1 MSEFTTFSSL
11 ELPEPILRGITELG
25 YDKPTPIQ
33 QRAIGPLLAG
43 RDVLGEAQTG
53 TGKTAAFGL
62 PALANIDTTV
72 RGAQLL
78 VVAPTR
84 ELAIQ
89 VAESIE
95 QMGKFMRGLTVAT
108 VYGGAAYGPQIKLL
122 KGGAQ
127 VVVGTPGR
135 LMDHINK
142 GTLDLSKLK
151 MSVLDEADEMLNM
164 GFVEDIEFI
173 MESVPKDAQRALFS
187 ATMPQQIRKIAQK
200 FLTDSV
206 HVAIEK
212 TQEHKANITQKAW
225 KVTVISKNSAL
236 ERILETT
243 DYNLALIFVRT
254 RQDTITLSD
263 HLQSKGFKAA
273 GLNGDMNQAQREATV
288 SQLKAGTVR
297 VLVAT
302 DVVARGLDVPGVS
315 HVINYDLPND
325 PESYVHRIGRTGRA
339 GRSGEAIL
347 FARPREMHLLRRYER
362 ETKGTIEMM
371 EVPTAREMTAYRL
384 EACQKRLADLV
395 ANQDLSTM
403 RELVEQMANEG
414 AVDMKDLAA
423 ALLFEQ
429 QQTRPLFVKDDP
441 KPRREAREVREPRGG
456 DRFDRNARPGKGRN
470 ERFDRGADRGAKS
483 PRAAGANARPAK
495 GRDMNIEFD
504 TYRLNVGKDHG
515 ARPGDIV
522 GAIANEGNMDSRMIG
537 NIKLHGEHSFVELP
551 KGLPAAIVAKLQR
564 ARIRQQP
571 SGMMKV

>member
-1 MSEFTTFSSL
+1 MSEFTTFSAL

-25 YDKPTPIQ
+25 YSTPTPIQ
-33 QRAIGPLLAG
+33 QRAIGPLLEG

-95 QMGKFMRGLTVAT
+95 QMGKFVRGLTVAT

-142 GTLDLSKLK
+142 DTLDLSKLK

-173 MESVPKDAQRALFS
+173 MEKVPQDAQRALFS
-187 ATMPQQIRKIAQK
+187 ATMPQQIRKIAKK

-225 KVTVISKNSAL
+225 KVTVINKNTAL

-254 RQDTITLSD
+254 RQDTITLAD

-288 SQLKAGTVR
+288 AQLKAGTVR

-325 PESYVHRIGRTGRA
+325 AESYVHRIGRTGRA

-371 EVPTAREMTAYRL
+371 EVPTAREMTAFRL

-403 RELVEQMANEG
+403 RELVEQMANDSG
-414 AVDMKDLAA
+414 VDMTDLAA

-441 KPRREAREVREPRGG
+441 KPRREPREPRGG
-456 DRFDRNARPGKGRN
+456 DRFDRKGKGRN
-470 ERFDRGADRGAKS
+470 DRFDRTADRGNRS
-483 PRAAGANARPAK
+483 PRAARTGK
-495 GRDMNIEFD
+495 GREVNVEFE

-571 SGMMKV
+571 SGMTKV

>member
-1 MSEFTTFSSL
+1 MSEFTTFSAL
-11 ELPEPILRGITELG
+11 ELPEPIIRAITEMG
-25 YDKPTPIQ
+25 FTAPTPIQ
-33 QRAIGPLLAG
+33 QRAIGPLLEG

-89 VAESIE
+89 VAESLE
-95 QMGKFMRGLTVAT
+95 QMGKFMRGLSVAT

-187 ATMPQQIRKIAQK
+187 ATMPPQIRKIAQK
-200 FLTDSV
+200 FLSNSV
-206 HVAIEK
+206 HVQIEK

-225 KVTVISKNSAL
+225 KVSVLSKNTAL

-254 RQDTITLSD
+254 RQDTITLAE
-263 HLQSKGFKAA
+263 HLQNKGFKAA

-288 SQLKAGTVR
+288 SQLKAGSVR

-325 PESYVHRIGRTGRA
+325 AESYVHRIGRTGRA

-384 EACQKRLADLV
+384 EACQKRLADVV
-395 ANQDLSTM
+395 ANQDLNTM
-403 RELVEQMANEG
+403 RELVEQMANDG
-414 AVDMKDLAA
+414 GVDMKDLAA

-441 KPRREAREVREPRGG
+441 KPRREEREVRG
-456 DRFDRNARPGKGRN
+456 DRFDRSGRS
-470 ERFDRGADRGAKS
+470 DRGDRGAKG
-483 PRAAGANARPAK
+483 RDRFDKGAK
-495 GRDMNIEFD
+495 GPRKGKGRESNIEFE
-504 TYRLNVGKDHG
+504 TYRLSVGKDHG

-522 GAIANEGNMDSRMIG
+522 GAIANEANMDSRMIG
-537 NIKLHGEHSFVELP
+537 NIKLHGEHSYVELP
-551 KGLPAAIVAKLQR
+551 KGLPAAVVAKLQR

-571 SGMMKV
+571 SGMTKV

>member
-1 MSEFTTFSSL
+1 MSEFTTFSAL

-25 YDKPTPIQ
+25 YTTPTPIQ

-142 GTLDLSKLK
+142 GVLDLSKLK

-187 ATMPQQIRKIAQK
+187 ATMPPQIRKIAQK
-200 FLTDSV
+200 FLQDSV
-206 HVAIEK
+206 HVQIEK

-225 KVTVISKNSAL
+225 KVSVLNKNTAL

-254 RQDTITLSD
+254 RQDTITLAD

-325 PESYVHRIGRTGRA
+325 AESYVHRIGRTGRA

-384 EACQKRLADLV
+384 EACQKRLAEVV

-403 RELVEQMANEG
+403 RDLVEQMANDG
-414 AVDMKDLAA
+414 GVDMKDLAA

-429 QQTRPLFVKDDP
+429 QQTRPLFVQDDP
-441 KPRREAREVREPRGG
+441 KPRREAREPRN
-456 DRFDRNARPGKGRN
+456 DRFERGARPGKGR
-470 ERFDRGADRGAKS
+470 ERFDKGGKA
-483 PRAAGANARPAK
+483 PRAKGK
-495 GRDMNIEFD
+495 GRDANIEFD

-537 NIKLHGEHSFVELP
+537 NIKLHGEHSYVELP
-551 KGLPAAIVAKLQR
+551 KGLPAAVVAKLQR

-571 SGMMKV
+571 SGMTKV

>member
-1 MSEFTTFSSL
+1 MSEFTTFSAL

-25 YDKPTPIQ
+25 FTAPTPIQ
-33 QRAIGPLLAG
+33 QRAIGPLLEG

-62 PALANIDTTV
+62 PALANIDTSV

-187 ATMPQQIRKIAQK
+187 ATMPPQIRKIAQK
-200 FLTDSV
+200 FLKDSV
-206 HVAIEK
+206 HVQIEK

-225 KVTVISKNSAL
+225 KVSVLSKNTAL

-254 RQDTITLSD
+254 RQDTITLAE
-263 HLQSKGFKAA
+263 HLQNKGFKAA

-288 SQLKAGTVR
+288 SQLKAGSVR

-325 PESYVHRIGRTGRA
+325 AESYVHRIGRTGRA

-384 EACQKRLADLV
+384 EACQKRLAEVV
-395 ANQDLSTM
+395 ANEDLNTM
-403 RELVEQMANEG
+403 RELVEQMANDSG
-414 AVDMKDLAA
+414 VDMKDLAA

-429 QQTRPLFVKDDP
+429 QQSRPLFVKDDP
-441 KPRREAREVREPRGG
+441 KPRREAREPRGE
-456 DRFDRNARPGKGRN
+456 RFERNARPGKGR
-470 ERFDRGADRGAKS
+470 ERFDKGGKA
-483 PRAAGANARPAK
+483 PRAKGK
-495 GRDMNIEFD
+495 GRDANIEFE

-537 NIKLHGEHSFVELP
+537 NIKLHGEHSYVELP
-551 KGLPAAIVAKLQR
+551 KGLPAAIVSKLQR

-571 SGMMKV
+571 SGMTKV

>member
-1 MSEFTTFSSL
+1 MSEVTNFSSL
-11 ELPEPILRGITELG
+11 ELPEPILRAIIEMGFEST
-25 YDKPTPIQ
+25 TPIQ
-33 QRAIGPLLAG
+33 QRAIPPLLEG
-43 RDVLGEAQTG
+43 KNVLGEAQTG

-62 PALANIDTTV
+62 PALSNIDVKV

-135 LMDHINK
+135 LMDHIRK
-142 GTLDLSKLK
+142 GTLDLSNLK

-164 GFVEDIEFI
+164 GFFEDIEFI
-173 MESVPKDAQRALFS
+173 MEQIPAKAQRALFS
-187 ATMPQQIRKIAQK
+187 ATMPPAIRKIAQK

-206 HVAIEK
+206 HVQIEK

-225 KVTVISKNSAL
+225 KVTVISKNTAL

-254 RQDTITLSD
+254 RQDTITLSE

-288 SQLKAGTVR
+288 SQLKNGSLR

-302 DVVARGLDVPGVS
+302 DVVARGLDISGIS

-325 PESYVHRIGRTGRA
+325 AESYVHRIGRTGRA

-362 ETKGTIEMM
+362 ETKGSIEMM
-371 EVPTAREMTAYRL
+371 EVPTAREMTAHRL
-384 EACQKRLADLV
+384 EACQKRLAEV
-395 ANQDLSTM
+395 VEKQDLNTM
-403 RELVEQMANEG
+403 RELVEQMANDSE
-414 AVDMKDLAA
+414 VDMKDLAA

-429 QQTRPLFVKDDP
+429 QQTRPLFVQDDP
-441 KPRREAREVREPRGG
+441 KPRREVRERSDRG
-456 DRFDRNARPGKGRN
+456 DRFERGATKGRSNARFDKG
-470 ERFDRGADRGAKS
+470 DRKA
-483 PRAAGANARPAK
+483 PRAASKAPKSRE
-495 GRDMNIEFD
+495 MNIEFE
-504 TYRLNVGKDHG
+504 TYRLSVGKDHG

-551 KGLPAAIVAKLQR
+551 KGLPAGIVEKLQR

-571 SGMMKV
+571 SGMTKV

>member
-1 MSEFTTFSSL
+1 MSEFTTFSAL

-25 YDKPTPIQ
+25 YTAPTPIQ

-95 QMGKFMRGLTVAT
+95 QMGKFMRGLSVAT

-142 GTLDLSKLK
+142 GILDLSKLK

-173 MESVPKDAQRALFS
+173 MENVPKDAQRALFS
-187 ATMPQQIRKIAQK
+187 ATMPPQIRKIAQK
-200 FLTDSV
+200 FLQDSV
-206 HVAIEK
+206 HVQIEK

-225 KVTVISKNSAL
+225 KVSVLNKNTAL

-254 RQDTITLSD
+254 RQDTITLAE

-325 PESYVHRIGRTGRA
+325 AESYVHRIGRTGRA

-347 FARPREMHLLRRYER
+347 FARPRELHLLRRYER

-384 EACQKRLADLV
+384 EACQKRLAEVV

-403 RELVEQMANEG
+403 RELVEQMANDSG
-414 AVDMKDLAA
+414 VDMQDLAA

-441 KPRREAREVREPRGG
+441 KPRREARDSRHEHSRHERSN
-456 DRFDRNARPGKGRN
+456 DRFERNARPSKGRERFEKPRAKGKGR
-470 ERFDRGADRGAKS
+470 DA
-483 PRAAGANARPAK
+483 
-495 GRDMNIEFD
+495 NIEFE

-537 NIKLHGEHSFVELP
+537 NIKLHDEHSFVELP
-551 KGLPAAIVAKLQR
+551 KGLPAAVVAKLQR

-571 SGMMKV
+571 SGMIKV

>member
-1 MSEFTTFSSL
+1 MSDFTTFSAL
-11 ELPEPILRGITELG
+11 ELAEPVLRAITEMG
-25 YDKPTPIQ
+25 FEQPTPIQ
-33 QRAIGPLLAG
+33 QRAIPPLLDG
-43 RDVLGEAQTG
+43 KNVLGEAQTG

-62 PALANIDTTV
+62 PALCNIDV
-72 RGAQLL
+72 KERGAQLL

-95 QMGKFMRGLTVAT
+95 QMGKFMRGLNVVT
-108 VYGGAAYGPQIKLL
+108 VYGGAAYGPQIKAL

-135 LMDHINK
+135 LMDHIRK
-142 GTLDLSKLK
+142 GTLDLSALK

-164 GFVEDIEFI
+164 GFIEDIEFI
-173 MESVPKDAQRALFS
+173 MEQVPEQAQRALFS
-187 ATMPQQIRKIAQK
+187 ATMPVQIRKIAKQ
-200 FLTDSV
+200 FLRDSV
-206 HVAIEK
+206 HVQIEK
-212 TQEHKANITQKAW
+212 TQQHKANITQRAW
-225 KVTVISKNSAL
+225 KVSVLSKNTAL

-254 RQDTITLSD
+254 RQDTLSLAEF
-263 HLQSKGFKAA
+263 LQDKGFKAA

-288 SQLKAGTVR
+288 SQLKSGSVR
-297 VLVAT
+297 ILVAT

-325 PESYVHRIGRTGRA
+325 AESYVHRIGRTGRA

-371 EVPTAREMTAYRL
+371 EVPTAREMTAHRL
-384 EACQKRLADLV
+384 AACQKRLAELV
-395 ANQDLSTM
+395 ENQDLSTM
-403 RELVEQMANEG
+403 RELIEQMAQDTDISMS
-414 AVDMKDLAA
+414 DMAA

-441 KPRREAREVREPRGG
+441 KPRREAREPRGNDRFDRGAPRGGKRFDKG
-456 DRFDRNARPGKGRN
+456 DRFDRGERKGARPP
-470 ERFDRGADRGAKS
+470 RGG
-483 PRAAGANARPAK
+483 K
-495 GRDMNIEFD
+495 GRDMNIEFE

-515 ARPGDIV
+515 ARPSDIV

-551 KGLPAAIVAKLQR
+551 KGLPAAVVQKLQR

-571 SGMMKV
+571 SGMTKV

>member
-1 MSEFTTFSSL
+1 MSEFTTFSAL

-25 YDKPTPIQ
+25 YTTPTPIQ
-33 QRAIGPLLAG
+33 QRAIGPLLEG

-72 RGAQLL
+72 RGTQLL

-95 QMGKFMRGLTVAT
+95 QMGRFMRGLTVAT

-187 ATMPQQIRKIAQK
+187 ATMPQQIRKIAKK

-225 KVTVISKNSAL
+225 KVTVINKNSAL

-254 RQDTITLSD
+254 RQDTITLAD

-325 PESYVHRIGRTGRA
+325 AESYVHRIGRTGRA

-371 EVPTAREMTAYRL
+371 EVPTAREMTAFRL

-395 ANQDLSTM
+395 ANQDLNTM
-403 RELVEQMANEG
+403 RELVEQMANDG
-414 AVDMKDLAA
+414 GVDMKDLAA

-441 KPRREAREVREPRGG
+441 KPRREAREPRGG
-456 DRFDRNARPGKGRN
+456 DRFDRKGKGRN
-470 ERFDRGADRGAKS
+470 ERFERGAERGADRGNKG
-483 PRAAGANARPAK
+483 PRAARAGK
-495 GRDMNIEFD
+495 GREINVEFE

-571 SGMMKV
+571 SGMTKV

>member
-1 MSEFTTFSSL
+1 MSEFTTFSAL
-11 ELPEPILRGITELG
+11 ELPEPILRAIIEMGFEQ
-25 YDKPTPIQ
+25 PTPIQ
-33 QRAIGPLLAG
+33 QRAIPSLLEG
-43 RDVLGEAQTG
+43 KDVLGEAQTG

-62 PALANIDTTV
+62 PALSNIDVTV

-95 QMGKFMRGLTVAT
+95 QMGKFMRGLNVAT

-135 LMDHINK
+135 LMDHIRK

-164 GFVEDIEFI
+164 GFVDDIEFI
-173 MESVPKDAQRALFS
+173 MEQVPSNAQRALFS
-187 ATMPQQIRKIAQK
+187 ATMPVQIRKIAQK

-206 HVAIEK
+206 HVQIEK
-212 TQEHKANITQKAW
+212 TQQHKANITQKAW
-225 KVTVISKNSAL
+225 KVTVLNKNTAL

-254 RQDTITLSD
+254 RQDTITLAD

-288 SQLKAGTVR
+288 AQLKAGTVR

-325 PESYVHRIGRTGRA
+325 AESYVHRIGRTGRA

-371 EVPTAREMTAYRL
+371 EVPTAREMTAHRL
-384 EACQKRLADLV
+384 EACQKRLADVV
-395 ANQDLSTM
+395 ANEDLNTM
-403 RELVEQMANEG
+403 RELVEQMASDG
-414 AVDMKDLAA
+414 GVDMKDLAA

-441 KPRREAREVREPRGG
+441 KPRREAREPRG
-456 DRFDRNARPGKGRN
+456 N
-470 ERFDRGADRGAKS
+470 ERFDRAAPRGGKRFDKGERFDRGERK
-483 PRAAGANARPAK
+483 GARPARVAGK

-515 ARPGDIV
+515 ARPSDIV

-551 KGLPAAIVAKLQR
+551 KGLPAGVVQKLQR

-571 SGMMKV
+571 SGMTKV

>member
-1 MSEFTTFSSL
+1 MSEFTTFSAL

-25 YDKPTPIQ
+25 FTAPTPIQ
-33 QRAIGPLLAG
+33 QRAIGPLLEG

-62 PALANIDTTV
+62 PALANIDTSV

-200 FLTDSV
+200 FLTNSV
-206 HVAIEK
+206 HVQIEK

-273 GLNGDMNQAQREATV
+273 GLNGDMNQAQRETTV

-325 PESYVHRIGRTGRA
+325 AESYVHRIGRTGRA

-384 EACQKRLADLV
+384 EACQKRLADLI
-395 ANQDLSTM
+395 ANQDLATM
-403 RELVEQMANEG
+403 RELVEQMANDG

-441 KPRREAREVREPRGG
+441 KPRREAREAREPRG
-456 DRFDRNARPGKGRN
+456 DRNPRQSKGGRNERFERGAERGNKGPRAGASAAGRPGKGR
-470 ERFDRGADRGAKS
+470 EI
-483 PRAAGANARPAK
+483 
-495 GRDMNIEFD
+495 NIEFD

-571 SGMMKV
+571 SGMTKV